1 MSLLFVFMSL
11 ERQLAG
17 DQTVWF
23 SILLSYAAPKIL
35 VILAAKLLILRTLV
49 SDVSESIG
57 FGFVGFN

>member
-1 MSLLFVFMSL
+1 MSL